1 MKAKDL
7 ALWTS
12 NGVFRT
18 IPLFES
24 ILRFIMDMSSVEM
37 PRLIRE
43 FPQMTSAE
51 LHVMMRT
58 LEEEGIVRQ
67 EVDGTVERYVYIR
80 EGDTE

>member
-7 ALWTS
+7 VLWTS
-12 NGVFRT
+12 NGFFRT